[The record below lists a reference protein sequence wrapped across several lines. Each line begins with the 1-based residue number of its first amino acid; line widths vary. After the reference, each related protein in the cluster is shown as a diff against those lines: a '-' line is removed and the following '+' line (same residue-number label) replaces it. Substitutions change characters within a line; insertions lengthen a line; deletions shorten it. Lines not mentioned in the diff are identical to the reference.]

1 MDISKKA
8 LYVAFEGVEG
18 SGKSTLLEEVRK
30 DLELKG
36 YKVFTVREP
45 GTTELAEKIR
55 EMILSYEIDIKT
67 ELMLFMSS
75 RFDLINKVIKKV
87 IGEGKYDFIISDR
100 SLYSSVVYQGY
111 CGGIGLEKVLR
122 LHEVLMD
129 ITPDIAIFLDIHP
142 KKSVKRKD
150 KKQINKFELKENTYH
165 NKVYEGYKILA
176 DMGVIDIVN
185 ADRSLKEIKED
196 VENNIL
202 CKYKEV
208 ILQGI

>member
-30 DLELKG
+30 DLELKE

-45 GTTELAEKIR
+45 GTTDLAEKIR
-55 EMILSYEIDIKT
+55 ELILNYEIDIKT

-75 RFDLINKVIKKV
+75 RFDLINKVIKRV
-87 IGEGKYDFIISDR
+87 IEEGKYDFIMSDR

-122 LHEVLMD
+122 LHEVLLD
-129 ITPDIAIFLDIHP
+129 VTPDVAIFLDIHP

-150 KKQINKFELKENTYH
+150 KEQINKFELKENNYH